1 MPELKNKKTIPRL
14 LRLADKVNIAEDL
27 DKELV
32 DKIGQ
37 EASRG
42 YEMDEGSRKDWK
54 ARSKKWIDIAM
65 QVAEEKTDPWPGC
78 ANVKYP
84 ILSIAM
90 MQFNARAYPAIVP
103 AREIVKCVVVGADED
118 GAKAD
123 RAKRVGAHMT
133 WQLREE
139 MEEWEPDMDK
149 GMMILPAVG
158 CFFKKTYFDLE
169 KRRNVSRAVW
179 AQDLVVNYK
188 SPTLERA
195 PRISEEFEIYPR
207 EVKEKQLAGTW
218 LNVDINFK
226 DEESE
231 ALETFV
237 EQHTY
242 LDLDEDGYKE
252 PYIVVYHKD
261 TSKVVRIVANYDEDS
276 LFYMDVDE
284 LKSVG
289 EERRR
294 ITEENQ
300 KTKQGNI
307 EAALTAQMLQ
317 QETGEVAMPPIQVK
331 ELPMAVFNEKVV
343 RIKAKTYYTKYG
355 FMPSPDGGIYDMGF
369 GQLLESLSGTIDTTL
384 NQSLDAATLANIQGG
399 FKARGQG
406 KTHAGKA
413 RVKAG
418 EWIDIDTG
426 GMPLRDAIMP
436 FNFPGPSPAMF
447 NLLSFLIDSAKDI
460 ANVKDILTGDA
471 PQGETATTSMI
482 KREEGMKVYTA
493 IYKRIYRAF
502 KKELGLLYDLNS
514 EYLPEEVYFRVLD
527 TETAVKQQDYAMY
540 DDDIIPVAD
549 PTEAVQSQ
557 KLLKSEALMQFAND
571 PRFDGYQVVRRYLE
585 AFETPNIDEVLPPP
599 PDPTAPGYQPP
610 PPSPEEVK
618 IIAETELIQIQHD
631 EVASKIAV
639 NKSVIIK
646 NLADAEAK
654 EDGTQ
659 LSFYKQQ
666 ADLIMEMKDIGELE
680 TDQGGPGGVEDQ
692 PADEGNIPASPAG
705 NIGPATLLGE

>member
-1 MPELKNKKTIPRL
+1 MSELKNKKTMQRL
-14 LRLADKVNIAEDL
+14 LKLADKVNIAEDL

-32 DKIGQ
+32 DRIGQ

-42 YEMDEGSRKDWK
+42 YKMDEQSRKDWK
-54 ARSKKWIDIAM
+54 SRSKKWIDIAM

-207 EVKEKQLAGTW
+207 EVKEKQLSGTW
-218 LNVDINFK
+218 LDVDISFK
-226 DEESE
+226 DEDSE
-231 ALETFV
+231 QLETFV

-242 LDLDEDGYKE
+242 IDLDDDGYKE
-252 PYIVVYHKD
+252 PYIVTIHKD
-261 TSKVVRIVANYDEDS
+261 TSVVVRIVANYDEDS

-294 ITEENQ
+294 INEENQ
-300 KTKQGNI
+300 KTKQNNI
-307 EAALTAQMLQ
+307 EATLTAQMLQ
-317 QETGEVAMPPIQVK
+317 QQTGEVAMPPIQVK
-331 ELPMAVFNEKVV
+331 EIPMPSFKEKVV
-343 RIKAKTYYTKYG
+343 RIKAKAYYTKYG

-369 GQLLESLSGTIDTTL
+369 GQLLESLSGTIDSTL
-384 NQSLDAATLANIQGG
+384 NQSLDAGSLANIQGG
-399 FKARGQG
+399 FKARGA
-406 KTHAGKA
+406 KTQAGKA
-413 RVKAG
+413 RVRAG
-418 EWIDIDTG
+418 EWTDIDTA
-426 GMPLRDAIMP
+426 GMPLRDSIMP

-514 EYLPEEVYFRVLD
+514 EYLQEEVYFRVLD

-557 KLLKSEALMQFAND
+557 KLLKSESLMQFAND
-571 PRFDGYQVVRRYLE
+571 PDFSRYHVKRRYLE
-585 AFETPNIDEVLPPP
+585 AIEIPNIDEVFPPP

-618 IIAETELIQIQHD
+618 IIAETELIQAQHD
-631 EVASKIAV
+631 EVQSKIAV

-646 NLADAEAK
+646 NLADSEAK
-654 EDGTQ
+654 EAGTQ
-659 LSFYKQQ
+659 LGFYKQQ
-666 ADLIMEMKDIGELE
+666 ADLIMGMKEIGELE
-680 TDQGGPGGVEDQ
+680 TDQGGPGGVEGK
-692 PADEGNIPASPAG
+692 PADEGNIPALPEG
-705 NIGPATLLGE
+705 NIGQTTPLGE

>member
-1 MPELKNKKTIPRL
+1 MDSKNKKTIPRL
-14 LRLADKVNIAEDL
+14 LELSEKINIAEGM
-27 DKELV
+27 EQEEI

-37 EASRG
+37 EAARG
-42 YEMDEGSRKDWK
+42 YQIDEQSRKDWK

-65 QVAEEKTDPWPGC
+65 QIAEEKTDPWSGC

-103 AREIVKCVVVGADED
+103 AREIVKCVVVGADVD

-123 RAKRVGAHMT
+123 RAKRVGSHMT

-139 MEEWEPDMDK
+139 MDEWEPDMDK

-158 CFFKKTYFDLE
+158 SFFKKSYFDVE
-169 KRRNVSRAVW
+169 KARNVSRAVW
-179 AQDLVVNYK
+179 AQNLVINYK

-195 PRISEEFEIYPR
+195 PRISEDFEIYPR
-207 EVKEKQLAGTW
+207 EVRERQLSGTW
-218 LNVDINFK
+218 LNIDINFK
-226 DEESE
+226 NEDDEE
-231 ALETFV
+231 LETFI

-242 LDLDEDGYKE
+242 MDLDGDGYKE
-252 PYIVVYHKD
+252 PYIVIIHKD
-261 TSKVVRIVANYDEDS
+261 TSSVVRIVANYNEDS

-289 EERRR
+289 DERRR
-294 ITEENQ
+294 INEENQ

-307 EAALTAQMLQ
+307 EATLTAQMLQ
-317 QETGEVAMPPIQVK
+317 QQTGEVGTPPVQIKEVPMPAFK
-331 ELPMAVFNEKVV
+331 ERVL

-369 GQLLESLSGTIDTTL
+369 GQLLESLSGTIDSNL
-384 NQSLDAATLANIQGG
+384 NQSLDAGTLANLQGG
-399 FKARGQG
+399 FKTRSA
-406 KTHAGKA
+406 KTQAGKA

-418 EWIDIDTG
+418 EWTDVETN
-426 GMPLRDAIMP
+426 GMPLRDALMP
-436 FNFPGPSPAMF
+436 FNFQGPNPAMF
-447 NLLSFLIDSAKDI
+447 NLLVFLVDSAKDI

-493 IYKRIYRAF
+493 IYKRVYRAF

-514 EYLPEEVYFRVLD
+514 EYLPQEKYINVMDAEV
-527 TETAVKQQDYAMY
+527 AVKQADYAMY
-540 DDDIIPVAD
+540 DNDIIPVAD

-557 KLLKSEALMQFAND
+557 KLLKSEALMQFVGD
-571 PRFDGYQVVRRYLE
+571 PQADSYKIKRRYLE
-585 AFETPNIDEVLPPP
+585 AIEIPNIDEVLPPP
-599 PDPTAPGYQPP
+599 PDPKDPNYQPP

-618 IIAETELIQIQHD
+618 IMAETELIQKQHE
-631 EVASKIAV
+631 EVQSKIAV

-654 EDGTQ
+654 ETGTQ
-659 LSFYKQQ
+659 LDFYKQQ
-666 ADLIMEMKDIGELE
+666 ADLIMGMKDVGELAANE
-680 TDQGGPGGVEDQ
+680 GGSGGVEGKPVDT
-692 PADEGNIPASPAG
+692 GNIPAAPA
-705 NIGPATLLGE
+705 